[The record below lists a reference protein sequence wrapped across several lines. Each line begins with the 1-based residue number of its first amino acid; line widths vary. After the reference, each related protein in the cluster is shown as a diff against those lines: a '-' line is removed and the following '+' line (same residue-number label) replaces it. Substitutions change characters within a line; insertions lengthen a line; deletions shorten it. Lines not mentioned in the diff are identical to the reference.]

1 MEIFV
6 VARTDL
12 SYSTDSDK
20 FNDRL
25 NKWFSFF
32 IYPFF
37 SMKSNKRKKNDYNQ
51 NQNKFFF
58 FLNFKVSATES
69 DF

>member
-37 SMKSNKRKKNDYNQ
+37 SMKSNKRKKMIMT
-51 NQNKFFF
+51 KIKIKKKK
-58 FLNFKVSATES
+58 LNFKVSATES

>member
-37 SMKSNKRKKNDYNQ
+37 SMKSNKRKKMIMT
-51 NQNKFFF
+51 KIKIKIF

>member
-6 VARTDL
+6 VSRTDL

-37 SMKSNKRKKNDYNQ
+37 SMKSNKRKKMIMTKIKIKKKN
-51 NQNKFFF
+51 
-58 FLNFKVSATES
+58 LNFKVSATES

>member
-37 SMKSNKRKKNDYNQ
+37 SMKSNKRKKMIMTKIKIKKKN
-51 NQNKFFF
+51 
-58 FLNFKVSATES
+58 LNFKVSATES

>member
-6 VARTDL
+6 VSRTDL

-37 SMKSNKRKKNDYNQ
+37 SMKSNKRKKMIMT
-51 NQNKFFF
+51 KIKIKKKK
-58 FLNFKVSATES
+58 LNFKVSATES